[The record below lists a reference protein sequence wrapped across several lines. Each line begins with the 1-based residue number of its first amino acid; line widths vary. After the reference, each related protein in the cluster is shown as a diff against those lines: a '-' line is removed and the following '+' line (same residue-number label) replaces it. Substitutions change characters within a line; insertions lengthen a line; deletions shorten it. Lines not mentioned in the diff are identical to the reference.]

1 MKGENG
7 IVCIPFKFYRVVID
21 SAQSGINTA
30 PSGFPALLQ
39 PKSFEEYQSSPFGY
53 QNAVQDLEPI
63 SNEGLSTPPYNK

>member
-30 PSGFPALLQ
+30 PSGFPALL
-39 PKSFEEYQSSPFGY
+39 
-53 QNAVQDLEPI
+53 
-63 SNEGLSTPPYNK
+63 